1 MSSVQYQLSIKLPR
15 RNITFLKKDKS
26 AMSCLQVCTTVH
38 ASLIIVYFSGYL
50 GIIHLVRAQNFP
62 KKLTFYIPWYAH
74 LRVRIRGQKMLDF
87 EIFDFVPWIMHYFT
101 VSMFY
106 NQASTGKVN
115 INSLLVYC
123 SNSNFSFFNCYKA
136 K

>member
-1 MSSVQYQLSIKLPR
+1 
-15 RNITFLKKDKS
+15 
-26 AMSCLQVCTTVH
+26 MSCLQVCTTVH

-87 EIFDFVPWIMHYFT
+87 EKLWFRAMDNGL
-101 VSMFY
+101 FY
-106 NQASTGKVN
+106 R
-115 INSLLVYC
+115 
-123 SNSNFSFFNCYKA
+123 FNVL
-136 K
+136 